1 MKRVSL
7 KDIAKKVGVSPSTV
21 SFVLNGKGS
30 KMRIS
35 EALAEKIKK
44 VAEKSGYHP
53 NQLAVGL
60 RTGQTKTLGLIVENI
75 SNSFFSLLAK
85 IIEDEAQHFG
95 YRIVYCS
102 AENDLSRAR
111 ALIRM
116 LSHRQVDGYLITP
129 TEGLEE
135 DIQKLAKHGKP
146 VVLMDRYFPNLNV
159 SSVTVDNYNG
169 ARMGVKHLID
179 KGYKKIGFVGL
190 QMDLIQ
196 MQHREKAYIDIL
208 QSNGIRVKKKFILKL
223 KYNSENSEESIRKIC
238 SFISENKELEAIF
251 FVTNYLGIY
260 GLECIRRMGLSIP
273 KDLAV
278 ICFDDHDIFRLY
290 PPGISAIEQ
299 PVEEIARTAIQLLM
313 DQLKK
318 KPSKKH
324 QVQIAAKFN
333 ERGSTLGRAL

>member
-21 SFVLNGKGS
+21 SFVLNDKGS

-35 EALAEKIKK
+35 ERLVEKIKK

-60 RTGQTKTLGLIVENI
+60 RTGYTKTLGLIVENI
-75 SNSFFSLLAK
+75 SDSFFSLLAK
-85 IIEDEAQHFG
+85 IIEDEAEHFG

-102 AENDLSRAR
+102 SENDLSRAR

-135 DIQKLAKHGKP
+135 DIQRLAKHDKP
-146 VVLMDRYFPNLNV
+146 VVLMDRYFPNLDV
-159 SSVTVDNYNG
+159 SSVAVDNYNG

-196 MQHREKAYIDIL
+196 MQQREKAYVDIL
-208 QSNGIRVKKKFILKL
+208 QSNGISIKKKYILKL
-223 KYNSENSEESIRKIC
+223 KYNSENSEEAIRKIC
-238 SFISENKELEAIF
+238 SFISENKELDAIF

-260 GLECIRRMGLSIP
+260 GLECFRQLGLSIP

-278 ICFDDHDIFRLY
+278 VCFDDHDIFRLY
-290 PPGISAIEQ
+290 PPGISTVEQ
-299 PVEEIARTAIQLLM
+299 PVEQIARTAIQLLM

-318 KPSKKH
+318 RTFKKQ
-324 QVQIAAKFN
+324 QVLVAAKFN
-333 ERGSTLGRAL
+333 ERGST